1 MKKINPLL
9 FLLTISILLSS
20 CNTKQAEINNTPTTD
35 LQLGDIHFPVTGAA
49 EAIPHFEKGVL
60 LLHSFEYE
68 DARVAFLK
76 AQELDSTFAMA
87 YWGEAMTYNHTIWQ
101 RQEKDKAVAA
111 LEKLAPDAAARKAL
125 AQTDLEKDFFSA
137 IELLYGEGTKYD
149 RDVAYRDFME
159 GLTKKYEGNHEVSA
173 FYAIS
178 LLGSSRN
185 GREDLLY
192 EKSARIVQGIIAEN
206 PKHPGALHYLI
217 HSYDDPDH
225 AHLAKAAADGYSKT
239 APDAAHAL
247 HMPSHIYVA
256 LGAWDD
262 VVTSNIASWNA
273 SVKRKERMALDH
285 TANSYHAL
293 NWLQYGLL
301 QRGETELATSVLQKM
316 IDYAQEDSSK
326 SARAYLVAM
335 KGAHLVETNTWEGDF
350 TDLDI
355 DPTDL
360 DFVKI
365 ANVNFLK
372 GMKAYHRKDLNEMRS
387 IIKSITKERTKA
399 MVNLGDGAFA
409 MCSGANLG
417 TKPPSQL
424 DVEMVQVMEME
435 LEAYA
440 ATLAN
445 KKEEAA
451 KWFEEACALDAT
463 LKYSYGPPIILKP
476 IYEAYAE
483 WLLENNNPTQ
493 ALTYFEKSLDRYP
506 GRLLSLEGMKKTAEI
521 LKRAEVL
528 VEMDK
533 VMAENT
539 AVKARGEIL

>member
-1 MKKINPLL
+1 MKKISPQLYLL
-9 FLLTISILLSS
+9 AITIFLNS
-20 CNTKQAEINNTPTTD
+20 CASKQAEKNNSPTTEI
-35 LQLGDIHFPVTGAA
+35 QLGDIHFPVTGAA
-49 EAIPHFEKGVL
+49 EAKPHFEKGVL

-68 DARVAFLK
+68 DARAEFLK
-76 AQELDSTFAMA
+76 AQETDSTFAMA

-111 LEKLAPDAAARKAL
+111 LEKLAPDAAARMAL
-125 AQTDLEKDFFSA
+125 VQTDLEKDFFSA

-159 GLTKKYEGNHEVSA
+159 GLSKKYEGNHEVSA

-192 EKSARIVQGIIAEN
+192 EKTARIAQGIIAEN
-206 PKHPGALHYLI
+206 PRHPGALHYLI

-273 SVKRKERMALDH
+273 SVKRKERMDLGH
-285 TANSYHAL
+285 SANSYHAL

-301 QRGETELATSVLQKM
+301 QRGETELATTVLQKM
-316 IDYAQEDSSK
+316 IAYAQEDSSK

-335 KGAHLVETNTWEGDF
+335 KGAHLVETNTWTGEW
-350 TDLDI
+350 TDLNI
-355 DPTDL
+355 DRNEL
-360 DFVKI
+360 DFVKSSSLD
-365 ANVNFLK
+365 FLN
-372 GMKAYHRKDLNEMRS
+372 GMKAYHRKDLTELRS
-387 IIKSITKERTKA
+387 IIRSITKERTKA
-399 MVNLGDGAFA
+399 LVNLGDGTFA

-424 DVEMVQVMEME
+424 DVEMVHIMEME
-435 LEAYA
+435 LQAYA
-440 ATLAN
+440 ANLAN
-445 KKEEAA
+445 KNKEAA
-451 KWFEEACALDAT
+451 KWFEEACVLDAT

-476 IYEAYAE
+476 VYEAYGE
-483 WLLENNNPTQ
+483 WLLENNNPSL
-493 ALTYFEKSLDRYP
+493 ALTYFEKSLERYP
-506 GRLLSLEGMKKTAEI
+506 GRLLSLEGLKKTAEI

-528 VEMDK
+528 AETVK
-533 VMAENT
+533 VMMDNRV
-539 AVKARGEIL
+539 VKERGEIL